1 MTSESVFN
9 VTITLRFKVTDK
21 LNENDYL
28 LLKMK
33 LNRHRNY

>member
-9 VTITLRFKVTDK
+9 VTITLRFKVNK

-33 LNRHRNY
+33 LNRYRNY